1 MFLHNWGL
9 LIIRIIISDILDCF
23 LLEKMNNSL
32 YENLNYLRTF
42 ITKADE
48 LSKYSYFEKGTSI
61 ISFTSGVDEKGNQF
75 IDFNYPDLEQ
85 KKALLLT
92 LRMFWQKNDDIYYR
106 KFLDF
111 YLSLPFSKKWKLEVQ
126 DIFFI
131 LDMQLD
137 SWAFEG
143 KERLTCK
150 ELFKIFLYGD
160 EGHLSKR
167 KKYLK
172 LVETDELRK
181 LNESTFHKTIL
192 DFSIAI
198 ISLANITRRE
208 LMRLGISYN
217 EIG

>member
-1 MFLHNWGL
+1 MYY
-9 LIIRIIISDILDCF
+9 
-23 LLEKMNNSL
+23 SL
-32 YENLNYLRTF
+32 FENINYLRTF

-48 LSKYSYFEKGTSI
+48 LSHYTYFEKGTSI
-61 ISFTSGVDEKGNQF
+61 ISFTTGVDENGNQF
-75 IDFNYPDLEQ
+75 INFNYPNLEQ

-92 LRMFWQKNDDIYYR
+92 LRMFWQRNDSIYYR

-111 YLSLPFSKKWKLEVQ
+111 YLSMPFSQKWKLEVQ
-126 DIFFI
+126 DILFV

-160 EGHLSKR
+160 EGHLRKR

-172 LVETDELRK
+172 LVETEELRK

-198 ISLANITRRE
+198 ISLANISRRE
-208 LMRLGISYN
+208 LLRLGISYKEFN
-217 EIG
+217 